1 MLKRPSPLLVIAG
14 VLALTLALPGT
25 PAIASP
31 SGSEWPPA
39 PSMPAVVVDDDA
51 VSVESDL
58 VTSQNQGSKSGGS
71 SSSGSKAL
79 SSVDAGGSAAVAD
92 PVYGYHGVGWVWVKE
107 HVGDLIPEC
116 VVGAIYVCPGPQDV
130 TALADEPPAATA
142 PTEAQVRNMVTHVLV
157 QLQVPRPVIN
167 LGPDPSVNEWNMAVV
182 GYPLW
187 LWTSEAPARSAS
199 ITAYGYTFVL
209 NARRDS
215 VTFDLGDGTTL
226 SCATTTPWP
235 GESAIGV
242 PSPTCGHTYTTPS
255 LPAGAYTITAT
266 AHWTVHWSALG
277 YSGDIA
283 MPLTTS
289 RTVRVGELQSLR
301 VA

>member
-1 MLKRPSPLLVIAG
+1 MRRVGRERSGHPLLGKLILSLIGTAA
-14 VLALTLALPGT
+14 LALG
-25 PAIASP
+25 PA
-31 SGSEWPPA
+31 SGAHAE
-39 PSMPAVVVDDDA
+39 VTGLVDGA
-51 VSVESDL
+51 AC
-58 VTSQNQGSKSGGS
+58 SGGQCFIQGEIREETNTQS
-71 SSSGSKAL
+71 APKTESKEL

-130 TALADEPPAATA
+130 TALADEPAAATA

-226 SCATTTPWP
+226 SCATTTAWP
-235 GESAIGV
+235 GSSAIGV

>member
-1 MLKRPSPLLVIAG
+1 MLTRRPPLTALAASFVSLVM
-14 VLALTLALPGT
+14 LTLTGPSAQ
-25 PAIASP
+25 ASP
-31 SGSEWPPA
+31 PAGATSGSSRPA
-39 PSMPAVVVDDDA
+39 PVVDGNNVA
-51 VSVESDL
+51 VGGTVVNAQREES
-58 VTSQNQGSKSGGS
+58 KAGGS
-71 SSSGSKAL
+71 SGSSKAL

-226 SCATTTPWP
+226 SCATTTAWP
-235 GESAIGV
+235 GSSAIGV